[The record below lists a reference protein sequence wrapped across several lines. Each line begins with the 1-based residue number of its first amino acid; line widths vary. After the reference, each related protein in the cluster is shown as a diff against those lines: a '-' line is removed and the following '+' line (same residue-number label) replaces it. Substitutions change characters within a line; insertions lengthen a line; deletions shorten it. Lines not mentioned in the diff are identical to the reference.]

1 MRVRVGCG
9 LHAKDPPIIQ
19 PKTKGSGI
27 MVSDFIDQH
36 NGYLKLTDAEF
47 AAARR
52 ADRHAVQSARV
63 LLEYGVEREG
73 YWTSEKFMA
82 NVKNAMKIAK
92 FKYPAQLHTV
102 CWVFDQ
108 SSCHRAFAEDA
119 LNAKRMNVHS
129 GGAQPKMRD
138 TVWAG
143 KVQKMT
149 LADGTPKGMKLVLKE
164 RGINT
169 ATLKG
174 DDMRTIL
181 SFHHD
186 FRTERTLVEQ
196 FILDQ
201 GHQVIFLPKFHCELN
216 PIERVWGQ
224 AKRHCRQYSNYTL
237 ARLRNIIHPALDSV
251 STDLIRKYFR
261 KIGDYEKAYIEGKKA
276 GKEVENAVKVYKSH
290 RRVLIDST

>member
-1 MRVRVGCG
+1 
-9 LHAKDPPIIQ
+9 
-19 PKTKGSGI
+19 

-36 NGYLKLTDAEF
+36 NRYLKLTDAEF
-47 AAARR
+47 AAVKQ
-52 ADRHAVQSARV
+52 ADRRAVQSARV
-63 LLEYGVEREG
+63 LLEYGVEHEG

-92 FKYPAQLHTV
+92 FKYPSQLHTV

-119 LNAKRMNVHS
+119 LNAKHMNVHP

-138 TVWAG
+138 TIWAG
-143 KVQKMT
+143 KLQRMT

-164 RGINT
+164 RGINS
-169 ATLKG
+169 ATPKG

-186 FRTERTLVEQ
+186 FRNEKTLVEQ
-196 FILDQ
+196 FILDE
-201 GHQVIFLPKFHCELN
+201 GHQVVFLPKFHCELN

-224 AKRHCRQYSNYTL
+224 AKCHCRQYSNYTL

-251 STDLIRKYFR
+251 STDLILKYFR
-261 KIGDYEKAYIEGKKA
+261 KIGDYEMAYIEGKKA

-290 RRVLIDST
+290 RRVLIGST